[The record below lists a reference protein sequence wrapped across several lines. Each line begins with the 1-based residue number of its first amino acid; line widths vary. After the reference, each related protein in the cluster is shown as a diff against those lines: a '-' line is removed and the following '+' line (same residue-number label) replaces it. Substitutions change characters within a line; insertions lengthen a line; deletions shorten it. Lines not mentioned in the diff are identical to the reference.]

1 MGTFTIESM
10 SISYV
15 ESVSGL
21 TEAFLQDLQSNL
33 SSIQEDVEAV
43 DETAEIVITDL
54 SSGLEVITDQIQQ
67 YEALLTQFNTSSTLL
82 QESIN
87 SAIQELG
94 LTGIID
100 QDYIDS
106 VTLAFENNQANLDED
121 ISVLNDFANYV
132 QNIIDL
138 SDGDTIFNND
148 NTGVLFNVSLNRAT
162 AVTRQY
168 QSNLP
173 TGISNSV
180 SSIQEYRLVLRN
192 TSLSDDEYTFG
203 TIVHRFHLYPT
214 FRRNLQGTFNFWN
227 SDKKSDGAPLQN
239 IVKNVAKNKYLH
251 DYGEE
256 GTIDQV
262 FGGGVGQEGYDQTTG
277 YLLNPGVYPY
287 EVIIGGESIVIVVDF
302 NSGSGVD
309 YTNYA
314 ITLSGT
320 NISWEDSAENISEF
334 SIQVLDDRPGWEL
347 VVGRYTGLGGFIG
360 EDNIN
365 DSSLDMLTYD
375 LESATYA
382 FGDFIGARDG
392 ETNSN
397 HVEDGTT
404 VSISSVVTNL
414 NAQARSIP
422 QPQQSGT
429 VEGFVRA
436 ASSDNYNA
444 YSLDVPST
452 MPSSDSDIIVNKSI
466 DEKPTITRGVRRYIY
481 NSILNTNRSVS
492 LSSEDFVCI
501 GSYEDKPLSRIYYF
515 VHDTSVDNF
524 DCILEYDL
532 ALDSIKTVYQ
542 DGRIGYNGDVEAV
555 LNFSRSNLIT
565 GVNKVDDILYFTDN
579 LNRPR
584 KINVELGKKNEEN
597 IQNAVRVE
605 DVFFPGGFNNSAFLS
620 FEDEKVRSFKVGDN
634 VFSQIFDENQIQFNG
649 WSEVIGIVRR
659 ISNDPETGFT
669 FNVTSGSNTITASQS
684 ILSDNI
690 LAEGE
695 FIGIMDNDNFPRF
708 FKVTNIVATTITVET
723 PPNFTAAQAK
733 PLNILVGEGEDSI
746 ETSIGGLLT
755 NCPFESGAV
764 ASGILMQADPDDAY
778 SPLISFG
785 KYDDKVKYLDAVKH
799 QPELRPQT
807 DLSLDTSSKKNNILD
822 NLFQFKYRYTHYD
835 NENTSYSGISDIKP
849 DRVFSRNV
857 PIKVDD
863 YSNIKNVID
872 VEYFDTISD
881 VKKIEIVAR
890 TGNDGE
896 FVLVDTVQN
905 NFTTYLK
912 KIKNSVISEPAF
924 YFDVPKSIIK
934 FKNNGVYP
942 FVDRADSNK
951 LFDSVPKLAK
961 AQTMLSN
968 NRIAYGNIVEGF
980 DNTPIV
986 VESEFLN
993 EDNSVVE
1000 SSTSEVGVFFDT
1012 SSASAVTDATAG
1024 GGDNPNLAARSSALA
1039 NAIEGSSGDSSWSAG
1054 SSASCVVSFF
1064 IDLSGI
1070 SFNDSSS
1077 QFIDINLGWGIKRS
1091 PEQFASL
1098 MKRSGKLLMS
1108 VDLTGAST
1116 INQVRERIIEQFD
1129 DGIFEGGASLI
1140 SSNVAQA
1147 NQSGL
1152 LDLKL
1157 TISGV
1162 NMIKVKWICKSND
1175 SVGEGQGLT
1184 IGWQNSYDG
1193 FVLTRTKSDV
1203 VFTSGSA
1210 SSNSFKSGAFH
1221 DFGIAYFDETNRCSF
1236 VNVAPDFGS
1245 GVELQE
1251 GFGTESIFPNLNGT
1265 RCYNPFVTEGDALPG
1280 QVSSVSFNI
1289 YNKPPKWATHYQM
1302 LYAGNTSVAEFIQI
1316 TIADAIVGDG
1326 SDTQIYLSINSLKA
1340 ENLGYVDSS
1349 GALIDFDATKGDRIR
1364 FISCKVGD
1372 DRKLF
1377 KDYLDFEITG
1387 FDFHDAD
1394 NPISST
1400 ENGSGFYI
1408 RIANPESTSVN
1419 IEDAETV
1426 TIAHSPSFDLATS
1439 GYNKLIAEI
1448 YRPKLNQEQENLVYY
1463 EIGDKIEIGKHGEVD
1478 RYHSGQV
1485 NQVAEY
1491 FYDKDVNTEVSLT
1504 PATVILDGGDVY
1516 VKFRKMFTSTSSSD
1530 VLENIESFAC
1540 EDYFLNDFHRT
1551 NHYDKGRINV
1561 VNNNSEE
1568 RRLKASVFFSEPYVS
1583 TGAINGLSNFNL
1595 ANIPYFDYNKDFG
1608 SIQYLNNQNNDLI
1621 IFHESKVGRVL
1632 VGKDILNTASG
1643 EGLVSLSNKIIGD
1656 YAIVYSGQYGCSL
1669 NPESVI
1675 KQGNVFYFT
1684 DIQRGSVL
1692 RLSNDGI
1699 TVISDNGMK
1708 DYFRD
1713 LGEMFLKYNPEY
1725 NDDLEFTPSIVGGY
1739 DPKYNEYVVTFPSI
1753 ISNPDSGYTSETYVW
1768 SDSIATWDEI
1778 TAKPENAFDDKVVIF
1793 NPVTVAFSEESNRWT
1808 SFYSYIPE
1816 YYSKVNRQF
1825 VTFKQGRLYRH
1836 NDSDKYSRSTQAYNK
1851 FYGNNNLSY
1860 IDFVFNAEPSS
1871 IKTYNAL
1878 ALESDT
1884 KFITGLFSNMG
1895 QHYGGYDE
1903 VITTNIAFKKVRGK
1917 CSNVSV
1923 ASDFEIQG
1931 IDTKFYEDV
1940 SPGDLIK
1947 VIGNS
1952 SEEQHIVSKVISNTL
1967 IEVEEEVALDL
1978 DNNTMLVIDYKTK
1991 EGIQY
1996 ADIPFCTSDIE
2007 SREDN
2012 LNFGDGSD
2020 IQGVGVVSGLDDDEE
2035 NLSILTKLTSADLN
2049 KQIPPSD
2056 MVNGARYVVTYIA
2069 EGEEDSIGAS
2079 DSSYESDES
2088 SIGNIIIHNG
2098 VSSATDSRV
2107 MSADLRLYIKKLD
2120 GTTEFL
2126 GYPYSI
2132 TSGTFNQD
2140 SATKIL
2146 IAGSYTYDSS
2156 FDGGFLF
2163 MTKTGSVEG
2172 ERMKGS
2178 YMRAILATNAN
2189 QSKKKFNLYAANA
2202 DVDKSELSNK

>member
-1 MGTFTIESM
+1 
-10 SISYV
+10 
-15 ESVSGL
+15 
-21 TEAFLQDLQSNL
+21 
-33 SSIQEDVEAV
+33 
-43 DETAEIVITDL
+43 
-54 SSGLEVITDQIQQ
+54 
-67 YEALLTQFNTSSTLL
+67 
-82 QESIN
+82 
-87 SAIQELG
+87 
-94 LTGIID
+94 
-100 QDYIDS
+100 
-106 VTLAFENNQANLDED
+106 
-121 ISVLNDFANYV
+121 
-132 QNIIDL
+132 
-138 SDGDTIFNND
+138 
-148 NTGVLFNVSLNRAT
+148 
-162 AVTRQY
+162 
-168 QSNLP
+168 
-173 TGISNSV
+173 
-180 SSIQEYRLVLRN
+180 
-192 TSLSDDEYTFG
+192 
-203 TIVHRFHLYPT
+203 
-214 FRRNLQGTFNFWN
+214 
-227 SDKKSDGAPLQN
+227 
-239 IVKNVAKNKYLH
+239 
-251 DYGEE
+251 
-256 GTIDQV
+256 
-262 FGGGVGQEGYDQTTG
+262 
-277 YLLNPGVYPY
+277 
-287 EVIIGGESIVIVVDF
+287 
-302 NSGSGVD
+302 
-309 YTNYA
+309 
-314 ITLSGT
+314 
-320 NISWEDSAENISEF
+320 
-334 SIQVLDDRPGWEL
+334 
-347 VVGRYTGLGGFIG
+347 
-360 EDNIN
+360 
-365 DSSLDMLTYD
+365 
-375 LESATYA
+375 
-382 FGDFIGARDG
+382 
-392 ETNSN
+392 
-397 HVEDGTT
+397 
-404 VSISSVVTNL
+404 
-414 NAQARSIP
+414 
-422 QPQQSGT
+422 
-429 VEGFVRA
+429 
-436 ASSDNYNA
+436 
-444 YSLDVPST
+444 

-481 NSILNTNRSVS
+481 NSILNTDRSVS
-492 LSSEDFVCI
+492 LASEDFVCI

-659 ISNDPETGFT
+659 ISNDPITGFT

-684 ILSDNI
+684 ILSDNT
-690 LAEGE
+690 LAPGE

-708 FKVTNIVATTITVET
+708 FKVIDRSGPTITVES
-723 PPNFTAAQAK
+723 PPNFTAAEAK

-849 DRVFSRNV
+849 DMVFSRNV

-905 NFTTYLK
+905 NFITYLK
-912 KIKNSVISEPAF
+912 NIKNSVISEPAF

-1000 SSTSEVGVFFDT
+1000 SFTSEVGVFFDT
-1012 SSASAVTDATAG
+1012 SSASAVTDLTAG
-1024 GGDNPNLAARSSALA
+1024 SGNNPNSDADASPLAD
-1039 NAIEGSSGDSSWSAG
+1039 AIQGSSGDSSWSAS

-1091 PEQFASL
+1091 PEQFASP

-1116 INQVRERIIEQFD
+1116 INQVRERIIEEFDGGQFQ
-1129 DGIFEGGASLI
+1129 GGASLT
-1140 SSNVAQA
+1140 SSNIDQA

-1162 NMIKVKWICKSND
+1162 NMIKVKWICKPND

-1184 IGWQNSYDG
+1184 FGWENSFDG
-1193 FVLTRTKSDV
+1193 FILTRTKNNV

-1210 SSNSFKSGAFH
+1210 SSNSFKKGAFH

-1236 VNVAPDFGS
+1236 VNVAPNFGS
-1245 GVELQE
+1245 NIELKE
-1251 GFGTESIFPNLNGT
+1251 GFGEPSINVNLNGT
-1265 RCYNPFVTEGDALPG
+1265 RCYNPFVTEGDVLPG

-1302 LYAGNTSVAEFIQI
+1302 LYAGNTSVAEFVQI
-1316 TIADAIVGDG
+1316 TINDVVAGG
-1326 SDTQIYLSINSLKA
+1326 GNDTQMYLSINSLKA

-1394 NPISST
+1394 NPISDT
-1400 ENGSGFYI
+1400 VNGSGFYI
-1408 RIANPESTSVN
+1408 RIANPESTSIN
-1419 IEDAETV
+1419 IEGGGLVD
-1426 TIAHSPSFDLATS
+1426 IAHSGSFVLANT
-1439 GYNKLIAEI
+1439 GYNGLIAEI
-1448 YRPKLNQEQENLVYY
+1448 YRPRLNQEQENLVYY

-1491 FYDKDVNTEVSLT
+1491 FYDKDVNTEVSLS
-1504 PATVILDGGDVY
+1504 PATVTLDGGDVY
-1516 VKFRKMFTSTSSSD
+1516 IKFRRMVTNTSGGSGTGLGSTIEAFT
-1530 VLENIESFAC
+1530 C

-1595 ANIPYFDYNKDFG
+1595 ANTPYFDYNKDFG
-1608 SIQYLNNQNNDLI
+1608 SIQYLSNQNNDLI

-1739 DPKYNEYVVTFPSI
+1739 DPKYNEYIVTFPSI
-1753 ISNPDSGYTSETYVW
+1753 ISNPDSGYAAETYVW

-1778 TAKPENAFDDKVVIF
+1778 TTKPENAFDDKVVIF

-1836 NDSDKYSRSTQAYNK
+1836 NDSDKYSRSTQSYNK

-1923 ASDFEIQG
+1923 ASAFEIQG

-1967 IEVEEEVALDL
+1967 IEVEEEVSLTL
-1978 DNNTMLVIDYKTK
+1978 NNNTMLVIDYKTK

-2020 IQGVGVVSGLDDDEE
+2020 IQGVGVVSGLDDDGE
-2035 NLSILTKLTSADLN
+2035 NLSILTKLTTLANLN

-2069 EGEEDSIGAS
+2069 EGEEDLIGAS
-2079 DSSYESDES
+2079 DSSYDPDES

-2098 VSSATDSRV
+2098 VSSATDSLV

-2132 TSGTFNQD
+2132 TSGPFNEE
-2140 SATKIL
+2140 SATKIR
-2146 IAGSYTYDSS
+2146 IAGSYAYDSS

-2163 MTKTGSVEG
+2163 MTKTGSIEG

-2178 YMRAILATNAN
+2178 YMRAILATNSN